1 MSGKKDPVRPYSKD
15 GGTMGSDGAAYADQE
30 GNWGVYPAMKVDVVD
45 TTGAG
50 DAFFAG
56 VCVGLT
62 YGKINERGMCHW
74 YPSFLNCNL
83 YLREHLSEIYAGRI

>member
-1 MSGKKDPVRPYSKD
+1 MI
-15 GGTMGSDGAAYADQE
+15 TMGSDGAAYADQE
-30 GNWGVYPAMKVDVVD
+30 GKWGVYPAMKVDVVD

-50 DAFFAG
+50 DAFCR
-56 VCVGLT
+56 CVRRPYLW
-62 YGKINERGMCHW
+62 KNNERGMCHW